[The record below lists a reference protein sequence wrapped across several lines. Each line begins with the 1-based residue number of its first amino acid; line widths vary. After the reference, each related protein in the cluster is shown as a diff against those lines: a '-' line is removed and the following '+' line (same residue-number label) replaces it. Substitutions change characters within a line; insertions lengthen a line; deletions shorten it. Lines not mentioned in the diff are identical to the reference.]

1 MSSEEIYK
9 VSEQRSRNMSA
20 IKSKNTKPEIKVRK
34 VLHSMGYRFRLHR
47 KDLPGSP
54 DIVLPKYKTV
64 IFVHGCFWHRHENC
78 KYATTPKTR
87 KEFWEKRA
95 SLGLVLSQPFQEF
108 LEFENELQGPT
119 FTQRSTNAFQS
130 RNLALSFSYRFGKL
144 DFNNQRNRPGR
155 SRINNNDTKGGQS
168 NSEFN

>member
-1 MSSEEIYK
+1 MSSEVIHK
-9 VSEQRSRNMSA
+9 VSEQRSRNMSD

-34 VLHSMGYRFRLHR
+34 VLHSMGYRFRLHS

-87 KEFWEKRA
+87 KEFWEKKFRENINRDNLNQA
-95 SLGLVLSQPFQEF
+95 NLSLKGWKIIIIWECQLK
-108 LEFENELQGPT
+108 GDK
-119 FTQRSTNAFQS
+119 R
-130 RNLALSFSYRFGKL
+130 KL
-144 DFNNQRNRPGR
+144 IRDLLPN
-155 SRINNNDTKGGQS
+155 
-168 NSEFN
+168 

>member
-1 MSSEEIYK
+1 MNSEVIHK

-20 IKSKNTKPEIKVRK
+20 IKSKNTKPEIAVRK
-34 VLHSMGYRFRLHR
+34 LLHSMGFRFRLHR

-87 KEFWEKRA
+87 KEFWEKKFRENINRDNLNQA
-95 SLGLVLSQPFQEF
+95 NLSLKGWKIIIIWECQLK
-108 LEFENELQGPT
+108 GDIK
-119 FTQRSTNAFQS
+119 
-130 RNLALSFSYRFGKL
+130 KL
-144 DFNNQRNRPGR
+144 IRESLPN
-155 SRINNNDTKGGQS
+155 
-168 NSEFN
+168 

>member
-1 MSSEEIYK
+1 MSSEVIHK

-34 VLHSMGYRFRLHR
+34 VLHSMGYRFRLHS

-78 KYATTPKTR
+78 KYASTPKTR
-87 KEFWEKRA
+87 QEFWNKKFKTNIERDLEIQEKIKI
-95 SLGLVLSQPFQEF
+95 LEIGLKQIKLNLTKVLF
-108 LEFENELQGPT
+108 LISVP
-119 FTQRSTNAFQS
+119 
-130 RNLALSFSYRFGKL
+130 
-144 DFNNQRNRPGR
+144 
-155 SRINNNDTKGGQS
+155 S
-168 NSEFN
+168 NFPQIF

>member
-1 MSSEEIYK
+1 MHK

-34 VLHSMGYRFRLHR
+34 VLHSMGYRFRLHS

-78 KYATTPKTR
+78 KYASTPKTR
-87 KEFWEKRA
+87 QEFWKAKFRENINRDK
-95 SLGLVLSQPFQEF
+95 LNQENLSSKGWKIIIVWECEIKDKDFDLNRLF
-108 LEFENELQGPT
+108 KNEI
-119 FTQRSTNAFQS
+119 
-130 RNLALSFSYRFGKL
+130 K
-144 DFNNQRNRPGR
+144 
-155 SRINNNDTKGGQS
+155 
-168 NSEFN
+168 

>member
-1 MSSEEIYK
+1 MSSEVIPK

-78 KYATTPKTR
+78 KYASTPKTR
-87 KEFWEKRA
+87 KEFWESKFKANVKRD
-95 SLGLVLSQPFQEF
+95 FEIQEKINI
-108 LEFENELQGPT
+108 LDWRTVVIWECETKNIENL
-119 FTQRSTNAFQS
+119 RD
-130 RNLALSFSYRFGKL
+130 KII
-144 DFNNQRNRPGR
+144 DVFN
-155 SRINNNDTKGGQS
+155 
-168 NSEFN
+168 

>member
-1 MSSEEIYK
+1 MSSEVINN

-78 KYATTPKTR
+78 KYASAPKTR
-87 KEFWEKRA
+87 QEFWEAKFRENINRDK
-95 SLGLVLSQPFQEF
+95 LNQENLSSKGWKIIVVWECEINDKDFDLSRLF
-108 LEFENELQGPT
+108 KNEI
-119 FTQRSTNAFQS
+119 
-130 RNLALSFSYRFGKL
+130 K
-144 DFNNQRNRPGR
+144 
-155 SRINNNDTKGGQS
+155 
-168 NSEFN
+168 

>member
-1 MSSEEIYK
+1 MSSEVIHE

-20 IKSKNTKPEIKVRK
+20 IKSKNTKPEITLRK
-34 VLHSMGYRFRLHR
+34 LLHSMGYRFRLHR

-87 KEFWEKRA
+87 KEFWEKKFRENINRDNLNQA
-95 SLGLVLSQPFQEF
+95 NLSLKGWKIIIIWECQLK
-108 LEFENELQGPT
+108 GDIK
-119 FTQRSTNAFQS
+119 
-130 RNLALSFSYRFGKL
+130 KL
-144 DFNNQRNRPGR
+144 IRESLPN
-155 SRINNNDTKGGQS
+155 
-168 NSEFN
+168 

>member
-1 MSSEEIYK
+1 MRSEVIHD

-34 VLHSMGYRFRLHR
+34 VLHSMGYRFRLHS

-78 KYATTPKTR
+78 KYASTPKTR
-87 KEFWEKRA
+87 KEFWNKKFKENIKRDLEIQDKIKNLDWRSVVIWECETNNIENLREKIID
-95 SLGLVLSQPFQEF
+95 VLS
-108 LEFENELQGPT
+108 
-119 FTQRSTNAFQS
+119 
-130 RNLALSFSYRFGKL
+130 
-144 DFNNQRNRPGR
+144 
-155 SRINNNDTKGGQS
+155 
-168 NSEFN
+168 

>member
-1 MSSEEIYK
+1 MNSEVIHK

-34 VLHSMGYRFRLHR
+34 VLHSMGYRFRLHS

-78 KYATTPKTR
+78 KYASTPKIR
-87 KEFWEKRA
+87 QEFWNKKFKTNIERD
-95 SLGLVLSQPFQEF
+95 
-108 LEFENELQGPT
+108 LEIQDKIKNIGWQSVVIWECEINELIKD
-119 FTQRSTNAFQS
+119 SSMIIN
-130 RNLALSFSYRFGKL
+130 KL
-144 DFNNQRNRPGR
+144 KNDF
-155 SRINNNDTKGGQS
+155 
-168 NSEFN
+168 